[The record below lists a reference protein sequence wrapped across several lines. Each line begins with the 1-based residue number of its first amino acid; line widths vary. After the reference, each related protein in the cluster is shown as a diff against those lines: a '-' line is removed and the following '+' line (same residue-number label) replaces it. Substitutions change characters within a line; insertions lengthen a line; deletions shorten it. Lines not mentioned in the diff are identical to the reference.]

1 MSDSAYSSAV
11 RGKKLSLKKTLYVQH
26 HLQGAEPPKFD
37 THIRAAISCHRKNAG
52 SKRRREDG
60 APSKT
65 TSKALTTPAAIDV
78 PSDVLK
84 SAGAGTVTSIGDRVS
99 GRETL
104 FMAQCHVGDVLELT
118 PLSTSTATETRVI
131 TQIHADSALTIN
143 APWSC
148 DLMSQTKYSILHMP
162 EEFRAKWQ
170 AASGQPAASAAAAA
184 APGEAQAG
192 TLIRYR
198 VKTGKSYKIVE
209 KRITG
214 DVSAGDLLDMR
225 VARKGDRHC
234 M

>member
-11 RGKKLSLKKTLYVQH
+11 RGKKLALKKSLYVQQH
-26 HLQGAEPPKFD
+26 PQGAVAPNFEIHFH
-37 THIRAAISCHRKNAG
+37 TSILYHRKTAG

-60 APSKT
+60 ASIKP
-65 TSKALTTPAAIDV
+65 TSNKQTTPAALDV

-104 FMAQCHVGDVLELT
+104 FMAQCHVGDVLELS
-118 PLSTSTATETRVI
+118 PLSTSTVTETRVI

-162 EEFRAKWQ
+162 AEFRAKWQ
-170 AASGQPAASAAAAA
+170 ASSGEPAASAAAAA
-184 APGEAQAG
+184 TGEAQAG

>member
-1 MSDSAYSSAV
+1 M
-11 RGKKLSLKKTLYVQH
+11 YVQQSVLH
-26 HLQGAEPPKFD
+26 ARPSNMSSTGTVTPL
-37 THIRAAISCHRKNAG
+37 SSHRKGAG
-52 SKRRREDG
+52 SKRRREDA

-65 TSKALTTPAAIDV
+65 ATKKPTTPAGVDV

-84 SAGAGTVTSIGDRVS
+84 SAGAGTVTSTGDRVS

-104 FMAQCHVGDVLELT
+104 FMAQCHVGDVLELS

-131 TQIHADSALTIN
+131 TQIHADTALTIN

-162 EEFRAKWQ
+162 EEFRAQWR
-170 AASGQPAASAAAAA
+170 APSGESAAAAPSE
-184 APGEAQAG
+184 APAG